1 MPQRF
6 TLRWIDPEGAEHE
19 LPLAAGAYS
28 IGRSEENQVVL
39 NAPMVSRGHA
49 RIVVGEDGSARL
61 EDLSS
66 RNGSF
71 LSGERVA
78 AAELK
83 PGDELTIG
91 GISLYVEGVG
101 AGPSFAETVI
111 GLELDG
117 EDVVDALA
125 TRVGLRI
132 GTEVRPRTS
141 SAPPPPPAGDGI
153 VPEHLL
159 DQPLISERALRDH
172 GVEVQVVDVAALGGG
187 VGSFVLVDLLR
198 VSGMAKQDIAVA
210 GTETMPMARW
220 ARLCANSQ
228 IPPHERIRS
237 NSESTPDNVWGFPG
251 YAIREGFRELRGG
264 NFKVAA
270 SCFWSVFGEPAVA
283 QTYTPKLAQVV
294 SSVEHEAARIGWADM
309 LRHGRIRHIRKSE
322 EGRLVAIVSQSDAT
336 RRRHIA
342 ISARVMHLSIGY
354 PAVQLLPDLAAY
366 RETHGDLERVVN
378 AYEPHDHI
386 YEHLRKHG
394 GIAMI
399 RGRGIV
405 ASRVL
410 QRLSE
415 ERRHNPNIQVVHL
428 HRSRLV
434 DGHRFGRARRLVE
447 EQYEFQPFN
456 WPKSCWGGEYL
467 DQIERSTPE
476 ERKALL
482 DVLGGTSTANR
493 RDWRRIVRDGV
504 RDGWYRPEFGT
515 VHSVTPTEDGRIAT
529 RISSTLGGGGDLSLV
544 ADFVIDCTGLVASA
558 GRSPLLA
565 DMLDRYQAPL
575 NSLGR
580 LAVTNSYE
588 IAAMRHGDSRM
599 YASGALTLGGPMAAV
614 DSFLGLQFTALRAAD
629 DMQSLGLRGLRRL
642 NGLNSAAQWWKW
654 ARKVAP

>member
-1 MPQRF
+1 M
-6 TLRWIDPEGAEHE
+6 LRWIDPEGVEQE
-19 LPLAAGAYS
+19 LPLAPGTLTV
-28 IGRSEENQVVL
+28 GRSTENGIVL
-39 NAPMVSRGHA
+39 NVAMVSRAHA
-49 RIVVGEDGSARL
+49 RIVVDEQGSARI

-66 RNGSF
+66 RNGTF
-71 LSGERVA
+71 LAGERVSVAEIA
-78 AAELK
+78 A
-83 PGDELTIG
+83 GDELTIG
-91 GISLYVEGVG
+91 GVALYV
-101 AGPSFAETVI
+101 AGPNRGLAGAETVI

-117 EDVVDALA
+117 EDVVDPAA
-125 TRVGLRI
+125 TRIGIGVG
-132 GTEVRPRTS
+132 TVVRPRP
-141 SAPPPPPAGDGI
+141 APPPLPAGAGV
-153 VPEHLL
+153 VPDHLL
-159 DQPLISERALRDH
+159 DAPLISERALQDH

-198 VSGMAKQDIAVA
+198 VSGMAKADIAVA
-210 GTETMPMARW
+210 GTETTPMARW

-251 YAIREGFRELRGG
+251 YAIREGFRELGSG
-264 NFKVAA
+264 NLKTAA

-283 QTYTPKLAQVV
+283 QTYTPKLEQVV
-294 SSVEHEAARIGWADM
+294 SSVDDEVTRIGWTDM
-309 LRHGRIRHIRKSE
+309 LQIGRIRHIRKSE
-322 EGRLVAIVSQSDAT
+322 EGRLVAIVSRSDAT
-336 RRRHIA
+336 TRRHIA
-342 ISARVMHLSIGY
+342 ISARAMHLSIGY

-366 RETHGDLERVVN
+366 REKHADLERVVN

-386 YEHLRKHG
+386 YEHLRKNG
-394 GIAMI
+394 GVALL

-410 QRLSE
+410 QRLWE

-434 DGHRFGRARRLVE
+434 DGHRYGRARRLVE

-493 RDWRRIVRDGV
+493 GDWREIVREGV
-504 RDGWYRPEFGT
+504 RDGWYRSEFGT
-515 VHSVTPTEDGRIAT
+515 VHTVEPTEDGRVST
-529 RISSTLGGGGDLSLV
+529 RITSTLGGGGDLSLE

-565 DMLDRYQAPL
+565 DMLDRYHVPL
-575 NSLGR
+575 NPLGR

-588 IAAMRHGDSRM
+588 IAAMRHGNSRM

-614 DSFLGLQFTALRAAD
+614 DSFLGLQFTALRAVD
-629 DMQSLGLRGLRRL
+629 DMQDMGLRGLRKL
-642 NGLNSAAQWWKW
+642 NGFSSAAQWWKW
-654 ARKVAP
+654 VRKVAP

>member
-1 MPQRF
+1 MPEGLM
-6 TLRWIDPEGAEHE
+6 LRWIDPDGVEQE
-19 LPLAAGAYS
+19 LALSPGTLS
-28 IGRSEENQVVL
+28 VGRSNENDIVL
-39 NAPMVSRGHA
+39 NAAMVSREHA
-49 RIVVGEDGSARL
+49 RIVVSQDGSAQI

-66 RNGSF
+66 RNGTF
-71 LSGERVA
+71 LAGERIS
-78 AAELK
+78 AAEIAV
-83 PGDELTIG
+83 GDELTIG
-91 GISLYVEGVG
+91 GVALYVEGPNRG
-101 AGPSFAETVI
+101 LAGAETVI

-117 EDVVDALA
+117 EDVVDAAA
-125 TRVGLRI
+125 TRIGIGVG
-132 GTEVRPRTS
+132 TVVRPRPAT
-141 SAPPPPPAGDGI
+141 PPIPAGEGV
-153 VPEHLL
+153 VPQHLL
-159 DQPLISERALRDH
+159 DAPLISERALQDH

-198 VSGMAKQDIAVA
+198 VSGMAKADIAVA

-251 YAIREGFRELRGG
+251 YAIREGFRELG
-264 NFKVAA
+264 NGNLKTAA

-283 QTYTPKLAQVV
+283 QTYTPKLEQVV
-294 SSVEHEAARIGWADM
+294 SSVDREVERIGWADM
-309 LRHGRIRHIRKSE
+309 LRIGRIRHIRKSE

-336 RRRHIA
+336 KRRHIA
-342 ISARVMHLSIGY
+342 ISARAMHLSIGY
-354 PAVQLLPDLAAY
+354 PAVQLLSDLAAY
-366 RETHGDLERVVN
+366 RERHADLERVVN

-386 YEHLRKHG
+386 YEHLRKNG
-394 GIAMI
+394 GVALL

-410 QRLSE
+410 QRLWE
-415 ERRHNPNIQVVHL
+415 ERRHNPNIQVIHL

-434 DGHRFGRARRLVE
+434 NGHRYGRARRLVE

-467 DQIERSTPE
+467 DQIERSTPDQ
-476 ERKALL
+476 RKALL

-493 RDWRRIVRDGV
+493 SDWREIVREGV
-504 RDGWYRPEFGT
+504 RDGWYRSEFGT
-515 VHSVTPTEDGRIAT
+515 VRTVEPTEDGRVST
-529 RISSTLGGGGDLSLV
+529 HISSTLGGGGDLSLV

-575 NSLGR
+575 NPLGR

-588 IAAMRHGDSRM
+588 IEAMRHGNSRM

-614 DSFLGLQFTALRAAD
+614 DSFLGLQFTALRAVD
-629 DMQSLGLRGLRRL
+629 DMQDMGLRGLRKL